1 MADIITKFYTAFKNL
16 DVDTMVSCYH
26 NDIRFEDPAFGE
38 LNGERAKN
46 MWRMLVTSQKGKDFQ
61 VNLSNIKVGASDGFA
76 HWEAKYDFSKTGRR
90 VHNKIDATFKIKD
103 GLIIDHV
110 DQFDLYQW
118 SKQAIGG
125 SAYLIGWTG
134 FFKKKLQEQTNKLL
148 NQFEKKS

>member
-1 MADIITKFYTAFKNL
+1 
-16 DVDTMVSCYH
+16 
-26 NDIRFEDPAFGE
+26 
-38 LNGERAKN
+38 
-46 MWRMLVTSQKGKDFQ
+46 
-61 VNLSNIKVGASDGFA
+61 VGASDGFA

-90 VHNKIDATFKIKD
+90 VLNKIDATFKIKD

-134 FFKKKLQEQTNKLL
+134 FFKKKLQEQTNKFL
-148 NQFEKKS
+148 NQFEKKELTA